1 MCAFPLIAPC
11 GSSTMRV
18 FSSLAAAL
26 LLMSSDALADSASL
40 AGSLWRCT
48 RATDRSQF
56 VITFYPGGGVG
67 GGELEGGKV
76 SPYIYDASATKEG
89 EWPGR
94 WTQSQD
100 RFSWSFPDQ
109 QMEISGTISSQG
121 RTKARLDGRE
131 VASGIESSV
140 TCMPLN
146 KLPRIGDGLVIP
158 RNSRFIDLEKGEG
171 ELKVPAGISLRPNP

>member
-1 MCAFPLIAPC
+1 MSAFRLIAFR
-11 GSSTMRV
+11 GFSTMRV
-18 FSSLAAAL
+18 LPSLAAAL
-26 LLMSSDALADSASL
+26 LLISSDALADTTSL

-48 RATDRSQF
+48 RSTDRTQF
-56 VITFYPGGGVG
+56 VITFYQGGGVG
-67 GGELEGGKV
+67 GGELAAGKV
-76 SPYIYDASATKEG
+76 SPYIYDASSTREG

-109 QMEISGTISSQG
+109 QMEISGTITALG
-121 RTKARLDGRE
+121 KPKAKLSGRE

-140 TCMPLN
+140 TCTPLA
-146 KLPRIGDGLVIP
+146 KLPRMGDELVIP
-158 RNSRFIDLEKGEG
+158 RNSRFIDVEKGEG

>member
-1 MCAFPLIAPC
+1 
-11 GSSTMRV
+11 MRILP
-18 FSSLAAAL
+18 SLAAAL
-26 LLMSSDALADSASL
+26 LLISSGALADAPHL

-48 RATDRSQF
+48 RDTDRSQF

-67 GGELEGGKV
+67 GGEWEKGEV
-76 SPYIYDASATKEG
+76 SPYIYDASATREG

-94 WTQSQD
+94 WTQSQE

-109 QMEISGTISSQG
+109 QMEISGTIRSIGQR
-121 RTKARLDGRE
+121 RTRLVGRE
-131 VASGIESSV
+131 VASGIESSISC
-140 TCMPLN
+140 TSLT

-171 ELKVPAGISLRPNP
+171 ELKVPAGISLRPNQ